1 MKDIFE
7 QLKKQAGCD
16 YISDLRG
23 YKRLVLDKLLIMIEN
38 NQFTFEDYQEV
49 MNYIYD
55 RNLKFETIEELKI
68 AIEGKMAE

>member
-7 QLKKQAGCD
+7 QLKKQVGCD